1 MSILEVRDIIQQM
14 TRLMGEKD
22 FTSILDL
29 MHDDITIIRPSGNH
43 LNKDEWFG
51 TLMSDDIEIKHNK
64 LVSIGKI
71 EISNSIDMAYIHY
84 TVHSVIN
91 YKGIDNNSMSTCVSI
106 LKKQDGLWK
115 ITYLQRSC
123 TTKPKLN

>member
-1 MSILEVRDIIQQM
+1 MSILEVRDLIQQM
-14 TRLMGEKD
+14 TRLMGERD

-29 MHDDITIIRPSGNH
+29 MHDDITIVRPSGNH

-51 TLMSDDIEIKHNK
+51 IFMSDDIEIKHNK
-64 LVSIGKI
+64 LVNIGKI
-71 EISNSIDMAYIHY
+71 EISVDFAYIHY
-84 TVHSVIN
+84 TVHSVFN
-91 YKGIDNNSMSTCVSI
+91 YKGIDNNNMSTCVAI
-106 LKKQDGLWK
+106 LKKTEGLWK